1 MNKKLAVE
9 KEKLNVLEKD
19 NRRLKDQGCEGV
31 DAEKLIRENAA
42 LGELVRYIYELRALD
57 MEKNVHKD
65 TKAMVE
71 ARVNNLMKRY

>member
-1 MNKKLAVE
+1 LDFLERENKK
-9 KEKLNVLEKD
+9 
-19 NRRLKDQGCEGV
+19 LKDQGCEGV

-42 LGELVRYIYELRALD
+42 LGELVRYVYELRALD

-71 ARVNNLMKRY
+71 SRVNNLMKR